1 MVLQPIVRRVLRA
14 LIVTFMLA
22 LFVHTAAGRRKAPR
36 LSHEEHF
43 DLWDMNKDGQIT
55 KDEYMIAMKAQNG
68 GQIADPVLDTQTDAL
83 FADHP
88 GTADKDQDG
97 VITREEWNALNSGK
111 KEL

>member
-1 MVLQPIVRRVLRA
+1 
-14 LIVTFMLA
+14 
-22 LFVHTAAGRRKAPR
+22 
-36 LSHEEHF
+36 
-43 DLWDMNKDGQIT
+43 
-55 KDEYMIAMKAQNG
+55 MIGMKAQNG